1 MPSIREAAVA
11 GQFYPGSAAELE
23 ATVRHFLDGAGPAD
37 VEKTAAAPV
46 PKALIAP
53 HAGYV
58 YSGAVAASAYALL
71 RPAASVIK
79 RVVLLGP
86 CHRVAVKGLA
96 LSGADAFA
104 TPLGQVPVDKEA
116 AARVLELPQ
125 VEVFDAAHTQEHSLE
140 VHLPFLQIV
149 LDDFAVVPLVV
160 GEAPPEQVAE
170 VLDALW
176 GGPETLIVVSSD
188 LSHYLDYD
196 SAQKIDSET
205 CRAIETLDP
214 KAISRD
220 GACGRFPVGGLL
232 LLAKRRGLTVTT
244 LDLRNSG
251 DTAGSKDRVVGYGSW
266 MFQEEA
272 RKGEAL
278 TGTKE
283 EAPGE
288 AVRPGVP
295 PENKNK
301 GPGGSGDTPGP
312 EALTGTNQKASG
324 KAKKA
329 PSKRTVTVTWNK
341 PGQKTKAVDNMDKGG
356 EDNEVDEAAF
366 AAATRTLLDRHGEAL
381 LALAAGSIQHGLDHA
396 KALPAGPADCA
407 AELAEHGACF
417 VTLRRD
423 GKLRGCIGTSE
434 AHRALV
440 VDVSENGFRAAFKD
454 PRFPALKPDEIP
466 GLEVSVSVLSRQ
478 TPMAFSSQQEFL
490 DLLRPGT
497 DGLIIE
503 DGKKRALFLPSVWS
517 QLSEP
522 RVFVEHLKAKA
533 GLSKDHWSDT
543 FKARRFTALE
553 ISTIDLD
560 DPASIWG
567 TVG

>member
-1 MPSIREAAVA
+1 MHSLREAAVA

-23 ATVRHFLDGAGPAD
+23 ATVRQFLDGAGPPD
-37 VEKTAAAPV
+37 VEKTAGAPV

-104 TPLGQVPVDKEA
+104 TPLGDVPVDKEA
-116 AARVLELPQ
+116 AARVLELLQ

-196 SAQKIDSET
+196 SARKIDSET

-214 KAISRD
+214 EAISRD

-232 LLAKRRGLTVTT
+232 EIAKRRGLTVTT
-244 LDLRNSG
+244 LDMRNSG
-251 DTAGSKDRVVGYGSW
+251 DTAGPKDRVVGYGSW
-266 MFQEEA
+266 MFQEA
-272 RKGEAL
+272 GKGEAL
-278 TGTKE
+278 TGRNEKE
-283 EAPGE
+283 SP
-288 AVRPGVP
+288 
-295 PENKNK
+295 K
-301 GPGGSGDTPGP
+301 G
-312 EALTGTNQKASG
+312 
-324 KAKKA
+324 KKA
-329 PSKRTVTVTWNK
+329 PTKRTVTVTWNK
-341 PGQKTKAVDNMDKGG
+341 PEQKTKAPNEGDERDETDDG
-356 EDNEVDEAAF
+356 NEVAF
-366 AAATRTLLDRHGEAL
+366 AATTRALLDRHGEAL
-381 LALAAGSIQHGLDHA
+381 LALAAGSIQYGLEHA

-407 AELAEHGACF
+407 AELAKHGACF

-434 AHRALV
+434 VHRPLF

-454 PRFPALKPDEIP
+454 PRFPALKPDEVL

-478 TPMAFSSQQEFL
+478 TPMAFSSQEEFL
-490 DLLRPGT
+490 GLLRPGA

-503 DGKKRALFLPSVWS
+503 EGKKRALFLPSVWS

-543 FKARRFTALE
+543 FKAWRFTALE
-553 ISTIDLD
+553 ISTTDLD

>member
-1 MPSIREAAVA
+1 MPSVREAAVA

-23 ATVRHFLDGAGPAD
+23 ATVRQFLDGAGPAD
-37 VEKTAAAPV
+37 TEKTAGAPV

-58 YSGAVAASAYALL
+58 YSGAVAASAYARLK
-71 RPAASVIK
+71 PAASVIK

-86 CHRVAVKGLA
+86 CHRVAVNGLA

-104 TPLGQVPVDKEA
+104 TPLGHVPVDKEA
-116 AARVLELPQ
+116 AARILELPQ
-125 VEVFDAAHTQEHSLE
+125 VEVFDATHAQEHSLE

-170 VLDALW
+170 VIEALW

-232 LLAKRRGLTVTT
+232 EIAKRRGLTVTT
-244 LDLRNSG
+244 LDMRNSG

-266 MFQEEA
+266 MFQE
-272 RKGEAL
+272 
-278 TGTKE
+278 
-283 EAPGE
+283 APGK
-288 AVRPGVP
+288 AARPGGS
-295 PENKNK
+295 PENKGNK
-301 GPGGSGDTPGP
+301 G
-312 EALTGTNQKASG
+312 
-324 KAKKA
+324 
-329 PSKRTVTVTWNK
+329 PSKRTVTVTWNT
-341 PGQKTKAVDNMDKGG
+341 PERQTEAPDEGDGG
-356 EDNEVDEAAF
+356 DEGDDEDEVAF

-381 LALAAGSIQHGLDHA
+381 LALAARSIQHGLEHA

-407 AELAEHGACF
+407 AELAKHGACF

-434 AHRALV
+434 AHRPLV
-440 VDVSENGFRAAFKD
+440 VDVSDNGYRAAFKD
-454 PRFPALKPDEIP
+454 PRFPALKPDEVL
-466 GLEVSVSVLSRQ
+466 GLEVLVSVLSRQ
-478 TPMAFSSQQEFL
+478 TPMAFSGEEEFL

-503 DGKKRALFLPSVWS
+503 EGKKRALFLPSVWS

-533 GLSKDHWSDT
+533 GLAKDHWSNT

-553 ISTIDLD
+553 ISTTDLD
-560 DPASIWG
+560 GPASIWDTAG
-567 TVG
+567 

>member
-1 MPSIREAAVA
+1 MPSLREAAVA

-23 ATVRHFLDGAGPAD
+23 ATVRHFLDGAGPAN
-37 VEKTAAAPV
+37 VEKTAGAPV
-46 PKALIAP
+46 PKAIIAP

-58 YSGAVAASAYALL
+58 YSGAVAASAYARLE
-71 RPAASVIK
+71 PAASVIK

-86 CHRVAVKGLA
+86 CHRVAVRGLA

-104 TPLGQVPVDKEA
+104 TPLGDVPVDKEA
-116 AARVLELPQ
+116 AARILELHQ
-125 VEVFDAAHTQEHSLE
+125 VEVFDAAHSQEHSLE

-160 GEAPPEQVAE
+160 GEASPEQVAD

-214 KAISRD
+214 QAISRD

-232 LLAKRRGLTVTT
+232 EIAKRRGLTVTT
-244 LDLRNSG
+244 LDMCNSG

-266 MFQEEA
+266 MFQESP
-272 RKGEAL
+272 KGK
-278 TGTKE
+278 KE
-283 EAPGE
+283 
-288 AVRPGVP
+288 R
-295 PENKNK
+295 
-301 GPGGSGDTPGP
+301 T
-312 EALTGTNQKASG
+312 
-324 KAKKA
+324 
-329 PSKRTVTVTWNK
+329 KRTVTVTWNK
-341 PGQKTKAVDNMDKGG
+341 PEQKTKVPNQGNEGD
-356 EDNEVDEAAF
+356 EDAF
-366 AAATRTLLDRHGEAL
+366 ATATRALLDRHGEAL
-381 LALAAGSIQHGLDHA
+381 LALAAGSIQHGLEHA

-407 AELAEHGACF
+407 AELAEHGASF

-434 AHRALV
+434 AHRPLV

-478 TPMAFSSQQEFL
+478 TPMVFASEQEL
-490 DLLRPGT
+490 LGLLRPGT
-497 DGLIIE
+497 DGLIIVE
-503 DGKKRALFLPSVWS
+503 GKKRALFLPSVWS
-517 QLSEP
+517 QLTDP
-522 RVFVEHLKAKA
+522 QVFVEHLKAKA

-553 ISTIDLD
+553 ISTTDLD

>member
-1 MPSIREAAVA
+1 MPSVRETAVA

-23 ATVRHFLDGAGPAD
+23 ATVRHFLAGAGPAKG
-37 VEKTAAAPV
+37 EKTAAAPV

-58 YSGAVAASAYALL
+58 YSGAVAASAYARLE
-71 RPAASVIK
+71 PAAAVIK

-86 CHRVAVKGLA
+86 CHRVAVQGLA

-104 TPLGQVPVDKEA
+104 TPLGHVPVDKAA
-116 AARVLELPQ
+116 AARILDLPQ
-125 VEVFDAAHTQEHSLE
+125 VEVFDATHAQEHSLE

-160 GEAPPEQVAE
+160 GDAPPEQVAD

-205 CRAIETLDP
+205 CRAIETLDAQ
-214 KAISRD
+214 AISRD

-232 LLAKRRGLTVTT
+232 EIAKRRGLTVTT

-251 DTAGSKDRVVGYGSW
+251 DTAGPKDRVVGYGSW
-266 MFQEEA
+266 MFQE
-272 RKGEAL
+272 
-278 TGTKE
+278 
-283 EAPGE
+283 APVE
-288 AVRPGVP
+288 AVRPGGSP
-295 PENKNK
+295 KNKNIK
-301 GPGGSGDTPGP
+301 N
-312 EALTGTNQKASG
+312 AG
-324 KAKKA
+324 KS
-329 PSKRTVTVTWNK
+329 PTKRTATVTWNK
-341 PGQKTKAVDNMDKGG
+341 P
-356 EDNEVDEAAF
+356 DEGDEGDEEAF
-366 AAATRTLLDRHGEAL
+366 AATTRALLDRHGEAL
-381 LALAAGSIQHGLDHA
+381 LALAAGSIQHGLEHA
-396 KALPAGPADCA
+396 KALPAGPADFD
-407 AELAEHGACF
+407 AELAKHGACF

-423 GKLRGCIGTSE
+423 GKLRGCIGTSV
-434 AHRALV
+434 ARRPLV
-440 VDVSENGFRAAFKD
+440 VDVCDNGFRAAFKD
-454 PRFPALKPDEIP
+454 PRFPALKSDEVP
-466 GLEVSVSVLSRQ
+466 GLEVLVSLLSRQ
-478 TPMAFSSQQEFL
+478 TPMAFSSEQEFIE
-490 DLLRPGT
+490 LLRPGT

-522 RVFVEHLKAKA
+522 RVFIEHLKAKA
-533 GLSKDHWSDT
+533 GLAKDHWSDT

-553 ISTIDLD
+553 ISTADLD
-560 DPASIWG
+560 DPASIWETAG
-567 TVG
+567 

>member
-1 MPSIREAAVA
+1 MPSVREAAVA

-23 ATVRHFLDGAGPAD
+23 ATVRQFLDGAGGAD
-37 VEKTAAAPV
+37 SEKTAGAPV
-46 PKALIAP
+46 PKAIIAP

-58 YSGAVAASAYALL
+58 YSGAVAASAYARLE
-71 RPAASVIK
+71 PAASVIK

-104 TPLGQVPVDKEA
+104 TPLGNVPVDKEA
-116 AARVLELPQ
+116 AAMILDLPP
-125 VEVFDAAHTQEHSLE
+125 VEVFDATHAQEHSLE

-196 SAQKIDSET
+196 SARKIDSET
-205 CRAIETLDP
+205 CRAIETLDA

-232 LLAKRRGLTVTT
+232 EIAKRRGLTVTT

-251 DTAGSKDRVVGYGSW
+251 DTAGPKDRVVGYGSW
-266 MFQEEA
+266 MFQESP
-272 RKGEAL
+272 KGK
-278 TGTKE
+278 KE
-283 EAPGE
+283 
-288 AVRPGVP
+288 R
-295 PENKNK
+295 
-301 GPGGSGDTPGP
+301 T
-312 EALTGTNQKASG
+312 
-324 KAKKA
+324 
-329 PSKRTVTVTWNK
+329 KRTVTVTWNK
-341 PGQKTKAVDNMDKGG
+341 PEQETEAPNEGD
-356 EDNEVDEAAF
+356 EDAF
-366 AAATRTLLDRHGEAL
+366 AAVTRALLDRHGEAL
-381 LALAAGSIQHGLDHA
+381 LALAAGSIEHGLEHA

-407 AELAEHGACF
+407 AELAEHGASF

-454 PRFPALKPDEIP
+454 PRFPALKPDEVL
-466 GLEVSVSVLSRQ
+466 GLEVSVSVLSRS
-478 TPMAFSSQQEFL
+478 TPMAFSSEQEFL
-490 DLLRPGT
+490 GLLRPGT
-497 DGLIIE
+497 DGLIIVE
-503 DGKKRALFLPSVWS
+503 GKKRALFLPSVWS
-517 QLSEP
+517 QLTETQ
-522 RVFVEHLKAKA
+522 VFVEHLKAKA
-533 GLSKDHWSDT
+533 GLAKDHWSDT
-543 FKARRFTALE
+543 FKARRFTAQE
-553 ISTIDLD
+553 ISTTDLD
-560 DPASIWG
+560 DPAAIWG
-567 TVG
+567 TPG

>member
-1 MPSIREAAVA
+1 MPSVREAAVA
-11 GQFYPGSAAELE
+11 GQFYPGSADELE
-23 ATVRHFLDGAGPAD
+23 ATVRQFLDGAGGAD
-37 VEKTAAAPV
+37 SEKTAGAPV
-46 PKALIAP
+46 PKAIIAP

-58 YSGAVAASAYALL
+58 YSGAVAASAYSRLE
-71 RPAASVIK
+71 PAASVIK

-86 CHRVAVKGLA
+86 CHRVAVQGLA
-96 LSGADAFA
+96 LSDADAFA
-104 TPLGQVPVDKEA
+104 TPLGDVPVDKEA
-116 AARVLELPQ
+116 AAMILDLPQ
-125 VEVFDAAHTQEHSLE
+125 VEVFDATHAQEHSLE

-214 KAISRD
+214 QAISRD

-232 LLAKRRGLTVTT
+232 EIAKRRGLTVTT
-244 LDLRNSG
+244 LDMCNSG

-278 TGTKE
+278 TGTKQKP
-283 EAPGE
+283 PGE
-288 AVRPGVP
+288 APKS
-295 PENKNK
+295 KNK
-301 GPGGSGDTPGP
+301 GR
-312 EALTGTNQKASG
+312 KA
-324 KAKKA
+324 A
-329 PSKRTVTVTWNK
+329 SKRTVTVTWNK
-341 PGQKTKAVDNMDKGG
+341 PEQETEAPNEGD
-356 EDNEVDEAAF
+356 EDAF
-366 AAATRTLLDRHGEAL
+366 AAATRALLDRHGEAL
-381 LALAAGSIQHGLDHA
+381 LALAAGSIEHGLEHA
-396 KALPAGPADCA
+396 KALPAGSADCA
-407 AELAEHGACF
+407 AELAEHGASF

-454 PRFPALKPDEIP
+454 PRFPALKPDEVL
-466 GLEVSVSVLSRQ
+466 GLEVSVSVLSRP

-490 DLLRPGT
+490 GLLRPGT

-503 DGKKRALFLPSVWS
+503 EGKKRALFLPSVWS
-517 QLSEP
+517 QLTETQ
-522 RVFVEHLKAKA
+522 VFVEHLKAKA
-533 GLSKDHWSDT
+533 GLPKDHWSDT

-553 ISTIDLD
+553 ISTTDLD

>member
-1 MPSIREAAVA
+1 MPSLREAAVA

-23 ATVRHFLDGAGPAD
+23 ATVRHFLDGAGPAGT
-37 VEKTAAAPV
+37 EKTAGASV
-46 PKALIAP
+46 PKAVIAP

-71 RPAASVIK
+71 RPAAAVIK

-86 CHRVAVKGLA
+86 CHRVAVNGLA
-96 LSGADAFA
+96 LSDADAFA
-104 TPLGQVPVDKEA
+104 TPLGDVPVDKEA
-116 AARVLELPQ
+116 AAGILELPQ

-149 LDDFAVVPLVV
+149 LNDFAVVPLVV
-160 GEAPPEQVAE
+160 GEAPPEQVAD

-188 LSHYLDYD
+188 LSHFLDYD

-214 KAISRD
+214 QAISRD

-232 LLAKRRGLTVTT
+232 EIAKRRGLTVTT
-244 LDLRNSG
+244 LDVRNSG
-251 DTAGSKDRVVGYGSW
+251 DTAGPKDRVVGYGSW
-266 MFQEEA
+266 MFQE
-272 RKGEAL
+272 
-278 TGTKE
+278 
-283 EAPGE
+283 
-288 AVRPGVP
+288 
-295 PENKNK
+295 
-301 GPGGSGDTPGP
+301 
-312 EALTGTNQKASG
+312 
-324 KAKKA
+324 AKKS

-341 PGQKTKAVDNMDKGG
+341 PERKTEAPDEV
-356 EDNEVDEAAF
+356 NEGDEVAF

-381 LALAAGSIQHGLDHA
+381 LALAAASIQHGLEHA
-396 KALPAGPADCA
+396 KALGAGPADCA
-407 AELAEHGACF
+407 AELAEHGASF

-434 AHRALV
+434 AHRPLV
-440 VDVSENGFRAAFKD
+440 VDVSDNGFRAAFKD
-454 PRFPALKPDEIP
+454 PRFPALKPDEVP

-478 TPMAFSSQQEFL
+478 TPMAFSSEAEFL
-490 DLLRPGT
+490 ELLRPGT

-503 DGKKRALFLPSVWS
+503 EGKKRALFLPSVWS

-533 GLSKDHWSDT
+533 GLPKDHWSDT
-543 FKARRFTALE
+543 FHARRFTALE
-553 ISTIDLD
+553 ISAADLD
-560 DPASIWG
+560 DPASIWETAG
-567 TVG
+567 

>member
-1 MPSIREAAVA
+1 
-11 GQFYPGSAAELE
+11 
-23 ATVRHFLDGAGPAD
+23 
-37 VEKTAAAPV
+37 
-46 PKALIAP
+46 
-53 HAGYV
+53 
-58 YSGAVAASAYALL
+58 
-71 RPAASVIK
+71 
-79 RVVLLGP
+79 
-86 CHRVAVKGLA
+86 
-96 LSGADAFA
+96 
-104 TPLGQVPVDKEA
+104 
-116 AARVLELPQ
+116 
-125 VEVFDAAHTQEHSLE
+125 
-140 VHLPFLQIV
+140 
-149 LDDFAVVPLVV
+149 
-160 GEAPPEQVAE
+160 
-170 VLDALW
+170 
-176 GGPETLIVVSSD
+176 
-188 LSHYLDYD
+188 
-196 SAQKIDSET
+196 
-205 CRAIETLDP
+205 
-214 KAISRD
+214 
-220 GACGRFPVGGLL
+220 
-232 LLAKRRGLTVTT
+232 
-244 LDLRNSG
+244 
-251 DTAGSKDRVVGYGSW
+251 
-266 MFQEEA
+266 
-272 RKGEAL
+272 
-278 TGTKE
+278 
-283 EAPGE
+283 
-288 AVRPGVP
+288 
-295 PENKNK
+295 
-301 GPGGSGDTPGP
+301 
-312 EALTGTNQKASG
+312 
-324 KAKKA
+324 
-329 PSKRTVTVTWNK
+329 
-341 PGQKTKAVDNMDKGG
+341 MDKGG

-434 AHRALV
+434 AHRPLV